1 MAFISMANDVA
12 NKSLT
17 CLSNR
22 FITKYLPVLDGN
34 ALKVY
39 VMALN
44 VAQGGQ
50 EKFELCDLATKLNMT
65 EEDVVGCFKY
75 LEEFELVA
83 ITSFEPFNAVVLDC
97 ENVSGTP
104 KKYKAEKY
112 STLSR
117 SIQTLISGRMIA
129 TSEFREYFNL
139 IEDYGFD
146 QDALL
151 MIISYCVQMKG
162 DNIRMQYI
170 RKVAKN
176 FAEDGDVSAK
186 RVEERLSA
194 YTSSTPE
201 LMRIFTAVG
210 IKKQPDFDDDVF
222 YKKWTNEM
230 GFDNDAIIATA
241 KCFKVKTTEKI
252 DVALSELYK
261 NKKFDAKEIESFCA
275 NKNTVYNA
283 TLEIAKLLG
292 VYVQTATPYVENYVS
307 KWVDFGFELE
317 SVKEIAKFCFLNGK
331 NSFDAMDEV
340 VSNMFE
346 NGNLTDKAVKTYIQT
361 ENEKV
366 SFIKKILLECGLTRK
381 VLDLDKRFLDTWI
394 SWNFSN
400 EMIMQACKISAGK
413 NNPLAYMN
421 GVLSSW
427 KIDGIY
433 SPDKIVST
441 QTYSK
446 PTTTNFNANSYDK
459 KAMIESH
466 YAELRRIAE
475 ERADKAFKTAMQ
487 DETYSSLYKE
497 INSLNIKLA
506 FSELKDEKSANEI
519 KKTLES
525 LEFKADERLKVLGI
539 SKDDFVPKYKCEK
552 CKDTGYDENGKQ
564 CECFKKLLK

>member
-1 MAFISMANDVA
+1 MALISMANDVA

-22 FITKYLPVLDGN
+22 FITKYLPVLDGD

-39 VMALN
+39 VIALN

-50 EKFELCDLATKLNMT
+50 EKFEICDFASKLNLS
-65 EEDVVGCFKY
+65 EEQIIGCFKY

-83 ITSFEPFNAVVLDC
+83 ISSFAPFKVIILDC

-146 QDALL
+146 QNALL
-151 MIISYCVQMKG
+151 MIINYCVQMKG

-176 FAEDGDVSAK
+176 FAEDGDVTAK

-194 YTSSTPE
+194 YTSSTPA

-210 IKKQPDFDDDVF
+210 IKKQPDFDDDVL

-241 KCFKVKTTEKI
+241 KFFKVKTTEKI
-252 DVALSELYK
+252 DVALCELYK
-261 NKKFDAKEIESFCA
+261 NKKFDAKEIECFCA
-275 NKNTVYNA
+275 IKNAVHNA
-283 TLEIAKLLG
+283 TLDVAKMLG
-292 VYVQTATPYVENYVS
+292 VYVQTATPYVENYVG
-307 KWVDFGFELE
+307 KWVDYGFELD
-317 SVKEIAKFCFLNGK
+317 SIKEIANFCFLNGK
-331 NSFDAMDEV
+331 NSFDAMNEV
-340 VSNMFE
+340 VCTMFE
-346 NGNLTDKAVKTYIQT
+346 KGNVTDKSVKAFIQS

-366 SFIKKILLECGLTRK
+366 SFVKKILSECGLTRK

-394 SWNFSN
+394 SWNFSD

-427 KIDGIY
+427 KNDGIFTV
-433 SPDKIVST
+433 DKIISSAGAT
-441 QTYSK
+441 KQTATAS
-446 PTTTNFNANSYDK
+446 ANSYDK

-475 ERADKAFKTAMQ
+475 EKADNTFKTAMQ
-487 DETYSSLYKE
+487 DETYSALYKE

-506 FSELKDEKSANEI
+506 FCELKDEKTANEI
-519 KKTLES
+519 KKTLEK
-525 LEFKADERLKVLGI
+525 LEIEADERLKALGI
-539 SKDDFVPKYKCEK
+539 DKDDFVPKYKCEK
-552 CKDTGYDENGKQ
+552 CKDTGYDKGGKQ
-564 CECFKKLLK
+564 CECFKVLLK